1 MFPRLGVALLAL
13 IAGVALAFYGLR
25 PGGLPLTCYLADRE
39 PPQVEISGP
48 AGPVRG
54 QVTFTVSLSDNC
66 RVGQAQAYLD
76 GRPLAVSLPAVGV
89 DTAGLPDG
97 DHRLV
102 VLAADVA
109 LRPNVGRA
117 EAPFKTDNTPPTL
130 MAPAGPILIRQGRA
144 RAVEIASSEPL
155 SRVELRWADFTVPIT
170 AELTRIW
177 VPVAAGPTEPPGTR
191 RLEVV
196 AWDPA
201 GNEGQLTLEVRV
213 QAGNFPLDYVPVAPE
228 LTPLLDPQVLAQEE
242 TYLAGVFR
250 RVTWPP
256 RWTGGFRQPVA
267 APVSSA
273 FGARR
278 SYAGGVLSA
287 PHLGVDLAA
296 PAGVPVVAAAD
307 GRVVLAEGL
316 RVRGNAVIIDH
327 GLGVY
332 TAYYHL
338 SEIRVSLGQQVH
350 AGETLGL
357 VGSTGLA
364 TGPHL
369 HWELRVFG
377 VPADPLGW
385 VGAD

>member
-1 MFPRLGVALLAL
+1 MLLRLGAALLAL

-39 PPQVEISGP
+39 PPQVQISGP

-54 QVTFTVSLSDNC
+54 QVTFTVDLSDNC
-66 RVGQAQAYLD
+66 RVGEVRVYLD
-76 GRPLAVSLPAVGV
+76 GRPLDAGLPAVQV

-97 DHRLV
+97 EHW
-102 VLAADVA
+102 LAVAAVDVA
-109 LRPNVGRA
+109 LRPNGGRA
-117 EAPFKTDNTPPTL
+117 EAVFKTDNTPPTL
-130 MAPAGPILIRQGRA
+130 MAPVGPISIRQGQA
-144 RAVEIASSEPL
+144 RVVEIDSSEPL

-170 AELTRIW
+170 AEITRIR
-177 VPVAAGPTEPPGTR
+177 VPVATGPAEPPGTR

-201 GNEGQLTLEVRV
+201 GNEGRLALEVRV
-213 QAGNFPLDYVPVAPE
+213 QAGSFPVDYVPVAPE
-228 LTPLLDPQVLAQEE
+228 LTPLLDPQVLAREE
-242 TYLAGVFR
+242 AYLAEVFR
-250 RVTWPP
+250 PVTWPP
-256 RWTGGFRQPVA
+256 RWTGAFRRPVA

-338 SEIRVSLGQQVH
+338 SEIRVRPGQEVH
-350 AGETLGL
+350 VGETLGL
-357 VGSTGLA
+357 VGNTGLA

-377 VPADPLGW
+377 VPADPLDW